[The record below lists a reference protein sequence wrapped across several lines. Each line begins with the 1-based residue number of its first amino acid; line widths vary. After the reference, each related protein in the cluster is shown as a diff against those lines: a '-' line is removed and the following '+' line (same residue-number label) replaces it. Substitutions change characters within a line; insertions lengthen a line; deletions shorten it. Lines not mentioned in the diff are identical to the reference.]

1 MLPPPTLA
9 GVRLHRPDHGPVPGQ
24 DGFNWIAQG
33 VHQSMDLGAETA
45 SASPDRLIAVDLSG
59 ARAVLMCPHHGAV
72 DHRIFI
78 VGILG

>member
-1 MLPPPTLA
+1 MGSAWILVLRPPL
-9 GVRLHRPDHGPVPGQ
+9 L
-24 DGFNWIAQG
+24 
-33 VHQSMDLGAETA
+33 
-45 SASPDRLIAVDLSG
+45 RLIGVDLSG